1 MSYKLR
7 LYIYH
12 MNNKNKIYQKN
23 KIKIMLKREDVLE
36 YKEKFADSL
45 DNISLYSVKELEGLQ
60 GRVV

>member
-1 MSYKLR
+1 
-7 LYIYH
+7 